1 MSTVVNSTDVLDV
14 DLVLLAIAERAWDVV
29 QVSES
34 QTRVIDRASPI
45 PFYYQLQ
52 EILKEEIERGTWQPG
67 DLLPSEAEFEQRF
80 GVSRTVIRQALD
92 VLQSDG
98 QISRGKGRRSTVA
111 EPKFRW
117 EATIGARNWN
127 QPAVP
132 SQIVLGRLIDAR
144 RVQAGGHVGRL
155 LGLHDAAHVF
165 ELTYMQEVGGRPVAL
180 GQMYLSPQASPRLAE
195 ACAETGKLPTLDERG
210 PDVPDQLASRYGI
223 EVAVSD
229 ATVELTQ
236 LNEFEA
242 DLLGAPLGSAAF
254 LLSSLDLDATEAPL
268 SFTRT
273 VIRGDQFRFSLVLRQ
288 RETDGATRSHGLM
301 AYGNSTPPRSAG

>member
-1 MSTVVNSTDVLDV
+1 VKADDG
-14 DLVLLAIAERAWDVV
+14 
-29 QVSES
+29 
-34 QTRVIDRASPI
+34 QTRVIDRASAI

-67 DLLPSEAEFEQRF
+67 DLLPSEADLEQRF

-92 VLQSDG
+92 VLQADG
-98 QISRGKGRRSTVA
+98 QISRAKGRRSMVA

-117 EATIGARNWN
+117 EATIGARNWSQPTVPN
-127 QPAVP
+127 QVM
-132 SQIVLGRLIDAR
+132 LGRLVDAR

-155 LGLHDAAHVF
+155 LGLNDAARVV
-165 ELTYMQEVGGRPVAL
+165 ELTYTQEVAGYPVAL
-180 GQMYLSPQASPRLAE
+180 SQMYLNPQASPTLQE
-195 ACAETGKLPTLDERG
+195 ACAGPDTLPVLTEQG
-210 PDVPDQLASRYGI
+210 QDVPDQLASRYGI

-242 DLLGAPLGSAAF
+242 DLLGAPQGSAAF
-254 LLSSLDLDATEAPL
+254 LLSSVDLDATQAPL

-273 VIRGDQFRFSLVLRQ
+273 VIRGDKFRFSLVLRQ
-288 RETDGATRSHGLM
+288 SEARGATRSHSLM
-301 AYGNSTPPRSAG
+301 AYMT